1 MGERSGYTTH
11 LFILDCSPSMAE
23 LVPDP
28 ASDKVD
34 AVHNDNENMSQSQ
47 YGGARRGIKDVQ
59 VASKLKWAKEYINR
73 KIVGAVSRST
83 SSFL

>member
-11 LFILDCSPSMAE
+11 LYILDCSPSMAD

-28 ASDKVD
+28 TSDKVNPD
-34 AVHNDNENMSQSQ
+34 KIEDKEMTQSQ
-47 YGGARRGIKDVQ
+47 YGGGVGPRRRDVQ

-73 KIVGAVSRST
+73 KIVAAVS
-83 SSFL
+83 